1 MLFSCILD
9 KPIHSID
16 PWTSCSDVKSKSI
29 KLLGK
34 VDCVTVSGDKHKPCV
49 FPVLWK
55 SEYCNEC
62 IEQRSTGKHWC
73 ATELKSTGA
82 YSKFGHCGDSCPR
95 EGKEQLS
102 ISTLKLNT

>member
-1 MLFSCILD
+1 MYML
-9 KPIHSID
+9 
-16 PWTSCSDVKSKSI
+16 

-55 SEYCNEC
+55 GEYRDEC
-62 IEQRSTGKHWC
+62 IEQGSTGKHWC

-82 YSKFGHCGDSCPR
+82 YSKFGHCSDSCPR
-95 EGKEQLS
+95 EGKEKLS
-102 ISTLKLNT
+102 IRWREYFEINEIIYIKMDLKSV